1 MARWPQ
7 YTDDPPADYDAYCRA
22 QEAELNLLPIC
33 CECGH
38 RIEDERCWL
47 FGDEPMCDDCAEQY
61 RKFTSD
67 LME

>member
-1 MARWPQ
+1 MRR
-7 YTDDPPADYDAYCRA
+7 YTDDPPSDYDAYCIE
-22 QEAELNLLPIC
+22 QEKEWQRLPIC

-38 RIEDERCWL
+38 RITDDRCWV
-47 FGDEPMCDDCAEQY
+47 FGDEPMCDNCAEQY